1 MPLTLLIPHDFMGRP
16 ALGYCGLCE
25 VPFHTEKGMR
35 AHLRSGQHAGQV
47 EIERALQQAKRERLA
62 IFYDPESTGSDPEI
76 AAHLKKVGQRMLKEG
91 RWEVKKN
98 ERAGF
103 S

>member
-1 MPLTLLIPHDFMGRP
+1 MAVTLLIPHDFMNRP
-16 ALGYCGLCE
+16 AIGYCGICE
-25 VPFHTEKGMR
+25 TPFYTEKGMR
-35 AHLRSGQHAGQV
+35 AHLRSGGHAAQV
-47 EIERALQQAKRERLA
+47 EIERAAQQEKRERLA

-76 AAHLKKVGQRMLKEG
+76 AEHLKKVGQRMLKEG
-91 RWEVKKN
+91 RWEVKRN